1 MAARQASS
9 GSHMT
14 IEHWIFLLE
23 KNVSFEIWMS
33 QWSLAKNPNLS
44 TDQDDEEK
52 PKLPY
57 LSSTQCKI
65 LC

>member
-33 QWSLAKNPNLS
+33 QWSLAKTPNLS